1 MVPMNT
7 WTWGP
12 MDLGTLGLWNLL
24 ILPPISS
31 FYFFTSS
38 YNITSPL
45 VPLPVFLMYKSWG
58 WLVGGWLHLD
68 YNVSSCPFL
77 SFDIGYWDWRWTRTQ
92 AWQNIVM
99 NDQEILCYWWNKT
112 CCIKLSGTQHDRAVN
127 VILHFP
133 LLRLGWMIIVSIF
146 HVISTFINFL
156 YNFQHQ
162 KLTQNRSCDK
172 WGGEAEVVSKILF
185 KYFGYMF

>member
-1 MVPMNT
+1 MAKN
-7 WTWGP
+7 G
-12 MDLGTLGLWNLL
+12 LGHHQTSYLGHRSW
-24 ILPPISS
+24 IIEYSSLPKFSLGSRFLNYSVVWLFYLSS
-31 FYFFTSS
+31 WYS
-38 YNITSPL
+38 
-45 VPLPVFLMYKSWG
+45 KGWG

-185 KYFGYMF
+185 KYFG

>member
-1 MVPMNT
+1 MTLRYLNPWDSGSMIPMDT
-7 WTWGP
+7 WTLLP
-12 MDLGTLGLWNLL
+12 LDLWTSGLWD
-24 ILPPISS
+24 SG
-31 FYFFTSS
+31 TSS
-38 YNITSPL
+38 YFWVLILDIEIGAGPAPKL
-45 VPLPVFLMYKSWG
+45 DKILLWMIKS
-58 WLVGGWLHLD
+58 
-68 YNVSSCPFL
+68 
-77 SFDIGYWDWRWTRTQ
+77 
-92 AWQNIVM
+92 
-99 NDQEILCYWWNKT
+99 QEILCYWWNKT

-172 WGGEAEVVSKILF
+172 WGGEAEVVSKISF
-185 KYFGYMF
+185 KYFG